1 MKVPSGTP
9 NCSTCQVFA
18 KMRRPGVSLN
28 IWLAL
33 QRVVSGSQ
41 PTSCPA
47 WVKCCGMIT
56 GVAAVP
62 QLWVQKTCNS
72 TTWGVCKK
80 ILEKTTNYN
89 GKQIPRFITMFNG
102 KKGACM
108 EAPLRVPF
116 RHGQHERNRIKMS
129 PQISTI
135 YSVAGLCHGWL
146 AGWITSFQWQ
156 ACSWCSF
163 CGAMFQ
169 IFKATWQ
176 QLKCQ
181 VQKCISG
188 WVMSYEKSFWLR
200 KTEPDEQ
207 NVADD
212 WHDPDMDYFTR
223 DSSSVVPTP
232 SHHLQASHGECHA
245 APWHHRCES
254 AFTSVYGS
262 CMHACI
268 RNIICII
275 YTCVHA
281 VCINMCMHV
290 HPTHTIYIV
299 VNIYW
304 PLHGLR
310 IWVLPW
316 LLPWLHWQK
325 GSMVRSLIGSALGNT
340 ILSITVFFP
349 VRDRCQLVEKF

>member
-1 MKVPSGTP
+1 MG
-9 NCSTCQVFA
+9 CMQ
-18 KMRRPGVSLN
+18 
-28 IWLAL
+28 
-33 QRVVSGSQ
+33 
-41 PTSCPA
+41 
-47 WVKCCGMIT
+47 
-56 GVAAVP
+56 
-62 QLWVQKTCNS
+62 
-72 TTWGVCKK
+72 K

-108 EAPLRVPF
+108 VAPLRVPF

-129 PQISTI
+129 PQFSTI

-290 HPTHTIYIV
+290 HPTHTIYSGE
-299 VNIYW
+299 Y
-304 PLHGLR
+304 
-310 IWVLPW
+310 
-316 LLPWLHWQK
+316 LLTTAWTKDLGP
-325 GSMVRSLIGSALGNT
+325 SVASALTTLAEG
-340 ILSITVFFP
+340 F
-349 VRDRCQLVEKF
+349 DGEKFDWQCVRKYNLVNHCALPRAGPLPTCGKF